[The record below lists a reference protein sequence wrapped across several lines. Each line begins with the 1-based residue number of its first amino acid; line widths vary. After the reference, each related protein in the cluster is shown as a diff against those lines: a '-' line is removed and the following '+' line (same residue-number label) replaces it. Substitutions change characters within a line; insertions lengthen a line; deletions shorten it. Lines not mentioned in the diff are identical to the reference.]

1 MTASGTLFIISAPS
15 GAGKTSLVAAM
26 LVRDARLGIS
36 ISHTTRA
43 RRCGEEDGVNYH
55 FTQRESFEKLIDDGQ
70 FLEYACVF
78 GNYYGTSRDWVDTE
92 LAAGRDVILEID
104 WQGALQVRSQ
114 LADAVTIFVLPPS
127 LAILEQ
133 RLVGRGS
140 DDAEVIATR
149 LAGAREEMSHH
160 IDFDY
165 LVVNDDFHVAL
176 DELAAI
182 VTAERC
188 KAAKQQ
194 RRHLQ
199 LLKGLLATPAR

>member
-26 LVRDARLGIS
+26 LARDTRLGIS
-36 ISHTTRA
+36 VSHTTRA
-43 RRCGEEDGVNYH
+43 RRCGEVDGVNYH
-55 FTQRESFEKLIDDGQ
+55 FTQREAFEKLVDDGQ

-78 GNYYGTSRDWVDTE
+78 GNYYGTSRDWVDAE

-165 LVVNDDFHVAL
+165 LVVNDDFQVAL

-182 VTAERC
+182 VMAERC

-199 LLKGLLATPAR
+199 LLKGLLATPTR